1 MSWTKTRSP
10 WRLNAPLQTWTWVSV
25 QMCIWC
31 KMQAQTQTQEYFASR
46 LYLFCILLH
55 LGTKEKKRT
64 AELVWLF
71 SALFCDLT
79 SCSILYFVFEKL
91 RLLMHLKFLQFS
103 CLKNSWENRKL
114 IHDLKNKCDS
124 CIVLMLYLLQLHMHC
139 SALTQWHILL
149 FVKN

>member
-1 MSWTKTRSP
+1 MSWTKTKSP
-10 WRLNAPLQTWTWVSV
+10 WRLNAPLQTWSWVSV

-46 LYLFCILLH
+46 LYLFCIPLH
-55 LGTKEKKRT
+55 LGTKEKKMT

-79 SCSILYFVFEKL
+79 SCSILYFTFEKL
-91 RLLMHLKFLQFS
+91 RLLMHLKFLQLS

-114 IHDLKNKCDS
+114 IYTTWKINVTRALCCVVFITIAHA
-124 CIVLMLYLLQLHMHC
+124 LLCLDTMTHFTVC
-139 SALTQWHILL
+139 
-149 FVKN
+149 